1 MAVSSLTANEI
12 INISSDFGHMFNLKK
27 EEIEEIKKI
36 LIEKGR
42 KDFYIYRYIA
52 KVKKYLINS
61 ENNKFTMEVPTV
73 RERTFM
79 EELNKKCYL
88 KILRRRT
95 EENNIYENEIYALVQ
110 VFY

>member
-12 INISSDFGHMFNLKK
+12 INISNDYGHLYNLKK
-27 EEIEEIKKI
+27 EEIDEIKKI

-42 KDFYIYRYIA
+42 KEFYIFRYMA
-52 KVKKYLINS
+52 KVKNFLLTS

-79 EELNKKCYL
+79 EDLNKKCYI
-88 KILRRRT
+88 KIIKRRT
-95 EENNIYENEIYALVQ
+95 QKNNIYNNEVYAIVK